1 MAADPR
7 GVDTNPD
14 PTVKKTQDPI
24 IDEEKQIRIRNTN
37 GQEKL
42 QTRREG
48 GRGVYDFEYI
58 IKI

>member
-14 PTVKKTQDPI
+14 LTVKKTQDPI

-37 GQEKL
+37 GQKKIH
-42 QTRREG
+42 TRGEG
-48 GRGVYDFEYI
+48 GRGVHKFQYI
-58 IKI
+58 IYY